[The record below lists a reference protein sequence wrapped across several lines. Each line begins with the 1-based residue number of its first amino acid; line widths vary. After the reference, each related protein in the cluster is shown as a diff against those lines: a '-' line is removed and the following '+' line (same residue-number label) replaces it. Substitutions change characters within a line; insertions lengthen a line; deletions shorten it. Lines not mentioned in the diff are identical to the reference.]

1 VLEPDVVSRLG
12 VPCLA
17 ALALLSSEAAAELP
31 PVHIWYRGSDG
42 CPDGNAFVRRLRE
55 LGRAAQ
61 LAEVGDRVDFMVS
74 VASSTGGSSGRLERQ
89 TQAGQMAIREMVAP
103 RCEQVSEGL
112 ALSLDLAL
120 DPPLASSP
128 PGKLSAENRRQVVLG
143 LAATLATGLAPAAL
157 PGIAL
162 FGEVAA
168 HAAGPRLRAE
178 ARAAY
183 GRSQADADV
192 DVEVGVLAGRLEGCP
207 LAWAT
212 GSWTWEPCLGVD
224 LGALWASSSHTLGR
238 SDVGLWAS
246 GVALGRARWQ
256 LQPQLVLA
264 LQVGAALPFVR
275 YELGAEQGPAVFRT
289 QPVGLELALAAA
301 WQLP

>member
-1 VLEPDVVSRLG
+1 
-12 VPCLA
+12 
-17 ALALLSSEAAAELP
+17 
-31 PVHIWYRGSDG
+31 VHIWYRGGDG
-42 CPDGNAFVRRLRE
+42 CPDGDAFVRRLRE
-55 LGRAAQ
+55 LGRTAQ

-74 VASSTGGSSGRLERQ
+74 VASSAGGSSGRLERQ
-89 TQAGQMAIREMVAP
+89 TQAGQMAIREMMAP

-120 DPPLASSP
+120 DPPAATSP
-128 PGKLSAENRRQVVLG
+128 QAGKSPAAGGPRVLLG

-178 ARAAY
+178 ARAAH
-183 GRSQADADV
+183 GSSEGDAE
-192 DVEVGVLAGRLEGCP
+192 VEVEVSVLAGRLEGCP
-207 LAWAT
+207 LAWTT

-224 LGALWASSSHTLGR
+224 LGALWAASSHTLGR
-238 SDVGLWAS
+238 SDVGFWAS
-246 GVALGRARWQ
+246 GVALGRVHWQ
-256 LQPQLVLA
+256 LQPQLVLG
-264 LQVGAALPFVR
+264 LQLGAALPFVR
-275 YELGAEQGPAVFRT
+275 YEMGADEGPPVFRT
-289 QPVGLELALAAA
+289 EPVGLELALGAA